1 MTPREL
7 RDKSDT
13 IDIKA
18 NGTKRAAPN
27 SIAAREAKPAIKL
40 SPKIPSK
47 SAKSMRNDPT
57 IACNRAVFAPAT
69 NHARGIAGANM
80 DKLDICQSLPETATA
95 APK

>member
-13 IDIKA
+13 IDIRD
-18 NGTKRAAPN
+18 NGTKRAAPSN
-27 SIAAREAKPAIKL
+27 IAARQVKPAIKL

-47 SAKSMRNDPT
+47 SAKRIRKVPK
-57 IACNRAVFAPAT
+57 IACNRAVCAPARD
-69 NHARGIAGANM
+69 HARGIAGANM
-80 DKLDICQSLPETATA
+80 DNRDICQRLPETATA